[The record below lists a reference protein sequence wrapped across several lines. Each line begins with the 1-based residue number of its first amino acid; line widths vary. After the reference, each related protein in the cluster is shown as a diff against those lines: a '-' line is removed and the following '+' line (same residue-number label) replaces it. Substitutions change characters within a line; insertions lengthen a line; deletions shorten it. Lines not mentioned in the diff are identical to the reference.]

1 MVAAARH
8 QGNVIQNPY
17 RAPVTTCTQII
28 RILLYW
34 SGESTAREHCMPPRS
49 HQKWPFRWDLL
60 LRYRFIETIALWEG
74 RLTTRHLCD
83 TFGIGRQ
90 QASKDI
96 NNYIR
101 EVGPANLEYDKFL
114 KGYKPT
120 DEFEPQVTQ
129 GLADEYLHLMA
140 RNNELMNVFESLS
153 LNVANVEVLSLP
165 VRDVKPEVLR
175 PIMQAARQQK
185 RLDVDYVSINNPNR
199 EGRIIV
205 PHTLV
210 YTGLRWHVR
219 AWCEKNQE
227 YRDFVLSRFRD
238 IPDIMDDSEH
248 GKDGDTQWNTR
259 ITIRITPDPRL
270 NRDQQDVVEVD
281 YGMDKGALE
290 VTTRGK
296 LVPYAL
302 KLLHI
307 DPKEELADPMA
318 QQIIVENRDELNPWL
333 FG

>member
-1 MVAAARH
+1 
-8 QGNVIQNPY
+8 
-17 RAPVTTCTQII
+17 
-28 RILLYW
+28 
-34 SGESTAREHCMPPRS
+34 MPERS
-49 HQKWPFRWDLL
+49 NDKWPFRWDLL
-60 LRYRFIETIALWEG
+60 LRYRYIETIALWEG

-101 EVGPANLEYDKFL
+101 EVGPGNLEYDKFI
-114 KGYKPT
+114 KGYKPADGFT
-120 DEFEPQVTQ
+120 PQVTE

-140 RNNELMNVFESLS
+140 RNNALMNVFESLA
-153 LNVANVEVLSLP
+153 LDVANVEVLSVP

-175 PIMQAARQQK
+175 PIMQAARQRR
-185 RLDVDYVSINNPNR
+185 RLEVDYVSINSPNR

-210 YTGLRWHVR
+210 FTGLRWHVR
-219 AWCEKNQE
+219 AWCEKNQA

-238 IPDIMDDSEH
+238 IPELMEESEH
-248 GKDGDTQWNTR
+248 GVEGDADWHTQVTVKLA
-259 ITIRITPDPRL
+259 PDPRL
-270 NRDQQDVVEVD
+270 TPEQQEVVEVD
-281 YGMDKGALE
+281 YGMTDGLLC
-290 VTTRGK
+290 VTTRAK

-302 KLLHI
+302 KMLLV
-307 DPKEELADPMA
+307 DPNKEVEDPTA
-318 QQIIVENRDELNPWL
+318 QQIVVQNRDELKPWL

>member
-1 MVAAARH
+1 
-8 QGNVIQNPY
+8 
-17 RAPVTTCTQII
+17 
-28 RILLYW
+28 
-34 SGESTAREHCMPPRS
+34 MPSRPE
-49 HQKWPFRWDLL
+49 QQWPFRWELL

-96 NNYIR
+96 NNYLR
-101 EVGPANLEYDKFL
+101 EVGPGNLEYDKYL
-114 KGYKPT
+114 KGYKPVPG
-120 DEFEPQVTQ
+120 FRPMVTQ
-129 GLADEYLHLMA
+129 GIADEYLHLMA

-153 LNVANVEVLSLP
+153 LNMANVEVLSQP

-185 RLDVDYVSINNPNR
+185 RLDVDYVSLNHPDR

-227 YRDFVLSRFRD
+227 YRDFVLSRFRE
-238 IPDIMDDSEH
+238 IPEIMADSPH
-248 GKDGDTQWNTR
+248 GVDGDAEWNTQV
-259 ITIRITPDPRL
+259 TIRIVPDPRL
-270 NRDQQDVVEVD
+270 TRAQQEVVEMD
-281 YGMDKGALE
+281 FGMENGVLD
-290 VTTRGK
+290 VSTRGK

-307 DPKEELADPMA
+307 DPKQELADPMA
-318 QQIIVENRDELNPWL
+318 QQIIVENRAALLPWL

>member
-1 MVAAARH
+1 M
-8 QGNVIQNPY
+8 
-17 RAPVTTCTQII
+17 T
-28 RILLYW
+28 
-34 SGESTAREHCMPPRS
+34 SSRE
-49 HQKWPFRWDLL
+49 QKWPFRWELL

-96 NNYIR
+96 NNYLR
-101 EVGPANLEYDKFL
+101 EVGPGNLEYDKFL
-114 KGYKPT
+114 KGYKPAT
-120 DEFEPQVTQ
+120 GFQPKVTQ

-153 LNVANVEVLSLP
+153 LNMANVEVLSQP
-165 VRDVKPEVLR
+165 VRDVKPQVLR
-175 PIMQAARQQK
+175 PIMRAARLQK
-185 RLDVDYVSINNPNR
+185 RLDVDYVSINNPDR

-219 AWCEKNQE
+219 AWCEKNLE

-238 IPDIMDDSEH
+238 IPEIMDDSEH
-248 GKDGDTQWNTR
+248 GVASDIEWNTH
-259 ITIRITPDPRL
+259 ITIRIVPDPRL
-270 NRDQQDVVEVD
+270 RRDQRDVVEAD
-281 YGMDKGALE
+281 YGMENGALE
-290 VTTRGK
+290 VSTRAK

-307 DPKEELADPMA
+307 DPKEELSDPTA
-318 QQIIVENRDELNPWL
+318 QQIIVENRAEVLPWL

>member
-1 MVAAARH
+1 MEQR
-8 QGNVIQNPY
+8 PDK
-17 RAPVTTCTQII
+17 
-28 RILLYW
+28 
-34 SGESTAREHCMPPRS
+34 
-49 HQKWPFRWDLL
+49 KWPFRWDLL

-101 EVGPANLEYDKFL
+101 QVGPGNLEYDKYL

-120 DEFEPQVTQ
+120 PDFTPRVTA

-153 LNVANVEVLSLP
+153 LDVANVQVLSVP
-165 VRDVKPEVLR
+165 VRDVRPEVLR

-185 RLDVDYVSINNPNR
+185 RLEVDYVSINNPDR

-219 AWCEKNQE
+219 AWCEKNRE

-238 IPDIMDDSEH
+238 IPEILGDSEH
-248 GKDGDTQWNTR
+248 GVDQDMDWNR
-259 ITIRITPDPRL
+259 RVTIHIAPDPRL
-270 NRDQQDVVEVD
+270 RPEQREVVEAD
-281 YGMDKGALE
+281 YGMENGKLA
-290 VTTRGK
+290 VNTRGK

-307 DPKEELADPMA
+307 DPTEQLSDPAAQQIVVENREELA
-318 QQIIVENRDELNPWL
+318 PWL

>member
-1 MVAAARH
+1 
-8 QGNVIQNPY
+8 
-17 RAPVTTCTQII
+17 
-28 RILLYW
+28 
-34 SGESTAREHCMPPRS
+34 MPDA
-49 HQKWPFRWDLL
+49 KWPFRWDLL
-60 LRYRFIETIALWEG
+60 LRYRYIETIALWEG

-96 NNYIR
+96 NNYLR
-101 EVGPANLEYDKFL
+101 EVGVGNLEYDKYL

-120 DEFEPQVTQ
+120 EGFAPRVTQ

-140 RNNELMNVFESLS
+140 RNNELMNMFESLA
-153 LNVANVEVLSLP
+153 LNVGNIEVLSLP

-185 RLDVDYVSINNPNR
+185 RLDVDYVSLNNPDR

-238 IPDIMDDSEH
+238 TPDIMDESIH
-248 GKDGDTQWNTR
+248 GADGDTEWNELVTLH
-259 ITIRITPDPRL
+259 ITPDPRL
-270 NRDQQDVVEVD
+270 SQDQQEVIQVD
-281 YGMDKGALE
+281 YGMQNGVLK
-290 VTTRGK
+290 VPTRGK

-307 DPKEELADPMA
+307 DAHRVLDDPMA
-318 QQIIVENRDELNPWL
+318 QQIVVRNRDEIESWL

>member
-1 MVAAARH
+1 M
-8 QGNVIQNPY
+8 NP
-17 RAPVTTCTQII
+17 V
-28 RILLYW
+28 
-34 SGESTAREHCMPPRS
+34 
-49 HQKWPFRWDLL
+49 F
-60 LRYRFIETIALWEG
+60 
-74 RLTTRHLCD
+74 

-96 NNYIR
+96 NNYLR
-101 EVGPANLEYDKFL
+101 EVGPGNLEYDKFL

-120 DEFEPQVTQ
+120 ADFTPAVTR
-129 GLADEYLHLMA
+129 GIADEYLHLMA
-140 RNNELMNVFESLS
+140 RNNELNDVFESLALNNANAES
-153 LNVANVEVLSLP
+153 LSVP

-175 PIMQAARQQK
+175 PIMRAARQQK
-185 RLDVDYVSINNPNR
+185 RLDVDYVSINNPDH

-210 YTGLRWHVR
+210 HTGLRWHVR

-238 IPDIMDDSEH
+238 IPEIMDDSEH
-248 GKDGDTQWNTR
+248 GIEGDTHWNTR
-259 ITIRITPDPRL
+259 VTIRIAADPRL
-270 NRDQQDVVEVD
+270 SAEQQKVIEHD
-281 YGMDKGALE
+281 YGMLE
-290 VTTRGK
+290 GVLAVSTRGK

-307 DPKEELADPMA
+307 DHKEQKEDPTA
-318 QQIIVENRDELNPWL
+318 QQIIVQNRDELEPWL

>member
-1 MVAAARH
+1 M
-8 QGNVIQNPY
+8 PT
-17 RAPVTTCTQII
+17 RASPD
-28 RILLYW
+28 
-34 SGESTAREHCMPPRS
+34 
-49 HQKWPFRWDLL
+49 WPFRWDLL
-60 LRYRFIETIALWEG
+60 LRYRYIETIALWEG

-96 NNYIR
+96 NNYLR
-101 EVGPANLEYDKFL
+101 EVGPGNLEYDKFL
-114 KGYKPT
+114 KGYKPSAG
-120 DEFEPQVTQ
+120 FAPVVTR

-140 RNNELMNVFESLS
+140 RNNELMNMFESLA
-153 LNVANVEVLSLP
+153 LNVANVEVLSVP
-165 VRDVKPEVLR
+165 VRDVRPEVLR
-175 PIMQAARQQK
+175 PIMQAARQQR
-185 RLDVDYVSINNPNR
+185 RLDVDYVSLNNPDR

-219 AWCEKNQE
+219 AWCEKNLE

-238 IPDIMDDSEH
+238 TPEIMAESEH
-248 GKDGDTQWNTR
+248 GADGDTQWNTR
-259 ITIRITPDPRL
+259 VTIRIVPDPRL
-270 NRDQQDVVEVD
+270 SRDQREVVEVD
-281 YGMDKGALE
+281 YGMENGVLA

-307 DPKEELADPMA
+307 DPKENLEDPMA
-318 QQIIVENRDELNPWL
+318 QQIVVENRDELTPWL

>member
-1 MVAAARH
+1 MP
-8 QGNVIQNPY
+8 Q
-17 RAPVTTCTQII
+17 
-28 RILLYW
+28 
-34 SGESTAREHCMPPRS
+34 TAEN
-49 HQKWPFRWDLL
+49 KWPFRWELL
-60 LRYRFIETIALWEG
+60 LRYRYIETIALWEG

-101 EVGPANLEYDKFL
+101 EVGPGNLAYDKYL

-120 DEFEPQVTQ
+120 PDFTPRVTQ
-129 GLADEYLHLMA
+129 GLADEYLHLTA
-140 RNNELMNVFESLS
+140 RNNELMNMFESLA
-153 LNVANVEVLSLP
+153 LNVANVEVLSVP

-175 PIMQAARQQK
+175 PIMQAARQQR
-185 RLDVDYVSINNPNR
+185 RLEVDYVSINNPDR

-210 YTGLRWHVR
+210 FTGLRWHVR
-219 AWCEKNQE
+219 AWCEKNLG

-238 IPDIMDDSEH
+238 IPEIMDVSPH
-248 GKDGDTQWNTR
+248 GIEEDTGWNTR
-259 ITIRITPDPRL
+259 VRIRIVAHPRL
-270 NRDQQDVVEVD
+270 STEQQQVVQVD
-281 YGMDKGALE
+281 YGMLNGALE
-290 VTTRGK
+290 IETRGR

-307 DPKEELADPMA
+307 DPQEALDDPTA
-318 QQIIVENRDELNPWL
+318 QQIVVQNRAELEPWL

>member
-1 MVAAARH
+1 
-8 QGNVIQNPY
+8 
-17 RAPVTTCTQII
+17 
-28 RILLYW
+28 
-34 SGESTAREHCMPPRS
+34 MPDRK
-49 HQKWPFRWDLL
+49 KWPIRWDLL
-60 LRYRFIETIALWEG
+60 VRYRFIETLALWEG

-96 NNYIR
+96 NTYIR
-101 EVGPANLEYDKFL
+101 EIGPGNLEYDKYL

-120 DEFEPQVTQ
+120 PAFIPRVTR

-140 RNNELMNVFESLS
+140 RNNELSNVFESLA
-153 LNVANVEVLSLP
+153 LNMANVEVLSVP
-165 VRDVKPEVLR
+165 VRDVAPAVLR
-175 PIMQAARQQK
+175 PIMQAARQQR
-185 RLDVDYVSINNPNR
+185 RLEVDYVSISNPDR

-205 PHTLV
+205 PPTLV

-219 AWCEKNQE
+219 AWCEKNQG

-238 IPDIMDDSEH
+238 TPEIMDESPH
-248 GKDGDTQWNTR
+248 GEEGDREWNTSA
-259 ITIRITPDPRL
+259 TIRIVADPRL
-270 NRDQQDVVEVD
+270 APDQQQVVQAD
-281 YGMDKGALE
+281 YGMVDGALE
-290 VTTRGK
+290 ITTRGK

-307 DPKEELADPMA
+307 DPAEAHEEAEA
-318 QQIIVENRDELNPWL
+318 QQIIVENLDQLERWL

>member
-1 MVAAARH
+1 
-8 QGNVIQNPY
+8 
-17 RAPVTTCTQII
+17 
-28 RILLYW
+28 
-34 SGESTAREHCMPPRS
+34 
-49 HQKWPFRWDLL
+49 
-60 LRYRFIETIALWEG
+60 
-74 RLTTRHLCD
+74 
-83 TFGIGRQ
+83 
-90 QASKDI
+90 
-96 NNYIR
+96 
-101 EVGPANLEYDKFL
+101 
-114 KGYKPT
+114 
-120 DEFEPQVTQ
+120 
-129 GLADEYLHLMA
+129 
-140 RNNELMNVFESLS
+140 
-153 LNVANVEVLSLP
+153 

-185 RLDVDYVSINNPNR
+185 RLDVDYVSINNPDR

-238 IPDIMDDSEH
+238 IPDIMDDSQH
-248 GKDGDTQWNTR
+248 GKDGDTEWNTP

-270 NRDQQDVVEVD
+270 SREQQEVVEVD
-281 YGMDKGALE
+281 YGMDQGALE
-290 VTTRGK
+290 VTTRRK

-307 DPKEELADPMA
+307 DPKEELEDPTA
-318 QQIIVENRDELNPWL
+318 QQIIVENRDELTPWL

>member
-1 MVAAARH
+1 M
-8 QGNVIQNPY
+8 
-17 RAPVTTCTQII
+17 T
-28 RILLYW
+28 
-34 SGESTAREHCMPPRS
+34 S
-49 HQKWPFRWDLL
+49 HSDLKWPFRWDLL

-101 EVGPANLEYDKFL
+101 EVGPGNLEYDKFL

-120 DEFEPQVTQ
+120 TQFNPQVTE

-140 RNNELMNVFESLS
+140 RNNELMNMFESLS

-175 PIMQAARQQK
+175 PIMQAARQQR
-185 RLDVDYVSINNPNR
+185 RLDVDYVSLSHPDR

-210 YTGLRWHVR
+210 YSGLRWHVR
-219 AWCEKNQE
+219 AWCEKNAE
-227 YRDFVLSRFRD
+227 YRDFVLSRFRG
-238 IPDIMDDSEH
+238 IPDIMDESEH
-248 GKDGDTQWNTR
+248 GPTGDIEWNTHIIVR
-259 ITIRITPDPRL
+259 IVADPRL
-270 NRDQQDVVEVD
+270 NTEQQEVVEMD
-281 YGMDKGALE
+281 YGMEHGMLE
-290 VTTRGK
+290 ISTRAR
-296 LVPYAL
+296 LIPYVL
-302 KLLHI
+302 QLLHI
-307 DPKEELADPMA
+307 EANEMAEDPTA
-318 QQIIVENRDELNPWL
+318 QQIVVENRAELKPWL
-333 FG
+333 FD

>member
-1 MVAAARH
+1 MPSR
-8 QGNVIQNPY
+8 
-17 RAPVTTCTQII
+17 T
-28 RILLYW
+28 
-34 SGESTAREHCMPPRS
+34 EH
-49 HQKWPFRWDLL
+49 KWPFRWELL
-60 LRYRFIETIALWEG
+60 LRYRFIETLALWEG

-96 NNYIR
+96 NNYLR
-101 EVGPANLEYDKFL
+101 EVGPGNLEYDKYL
-114 KGYKPT
+114 KGYKQSDSFSPI
-120 DEFEPQVTQ
+120 VTQ

-153 LNVANVEVLSLP
+153 LNMANVEVLSQP

-175 PIMQAARQQK
+175 PIMQAARLQK
-185 RLDVDYVSINNPNR
+185 RLDVDYVSINNPDR

-238 IPDIMDDSEH
+238 IPDIMDDSIH
-248 GKDGDTQWNTR
+248 GVEDDTQWNTR
-259 ITIRITPDPRL
+259 ITIRIVPDPRL
-270 NRDQQDVVEVD
+270 EPAQQEVVEMD
-281 YGMDKGALE
+281 YGMERGALE

-302 KLLHI
+302 KMLHI
-307 DPKEELADPMA
+307 DPKETLDDPMA
-318 QQIIVENRDELNPWL
+318 QQIIVENRAELMPWL
-333 FG
+333 FN

>member
-1 MVAAARH
+1 MP
-8 QGNVIQNPY
+8 I
-17 RAPVTTCTQII
+17 
-28 RILLYW
+28 
-34 SGESTAREHCMPPRS
+34 STVK
-49 HQKWPFRWDLL
+49 KWPIRWDLL

-101 EVGPANLEYDKFL
+101 DIGPDNLEYDKYL

-120 DEFEPQVTQ
+120 TSFTPQVTQ

-140 RNNELMNVFESLS
+140 RNNELSHVFDSLS
-153 LNVANVEVLSLP
+153 LNLANVEVLAVP
-165 VRDVKPEVLR
+165 VRDVSPEILR
-175 PIMQAARQQK
+175 PIMQAARAQK
-185 RLDVDYVSINNPNR
+185 RLDVDYVSIANPDH

-210 YTGLRWHVR
+210 HTGLRWHVR

-238 IPDIMDDSEH
+238 IPDIMDSSEH
-248 GKDGDTQWNTR
+248 GVEGDTQWNTMV
-259 ITIRITPDPRL
+259 TIRIVPDPRL
-270 NRDQQDVVEVD
+270 SADQQRVVQRD
-281 YGMDKGALE
+281 YGMDKGMLA

-302 KLLHI
+302 KQLHI
-307 DPKEELADPMA
+307 DPNEQLDDPRA
-318 QQIIVENRDELNPWL
+318 QQIIVENLDEIRSWL
-333 FG
+333 FV

>member
-1 MVAAARH
+1 VTST
-8 QGNVIQNPY
+8 GN
-17 RAPVTTCTQII
+17 
-28 RILLYW
+28 
-34 SGESTAREHCMPPRS
+34 
-49 HQKWPFRWDLL
+49 KWPIRWELL
-60 LRYRFIETIALWEG
+60 LRYRYIETIALWEG

-96 NNYIR
+96 NNYLR
-101 EVGPANLEYDKFL
+101 EIGPGNLEYDKYL
-114 KGYKPT
+114 KGYKPSGQFAPRLT
-120 DEFEPQVTQ
+120 R

-140 RNNELMNVFESLS
+140 RNNELSTMFDSLA
-153 LNVANVEVLSLP
+153 LNVANVEVLMVP

-175 PIMQAARQQK
+175 PIMQAARQKK
-185 RLDVDYVSINNPNR
+185 RLEVDYVSINAPDR

-210 YTGLRWHVR
+210 YTGVRWHVR
-219 AWCEKNQE
+219 AWCEKNQG

-238 IPDIMDDSEH
+238 IPEILGDSEH
-248 GKDGDTQWNTR
+248 GVDGDSEWNTR
-259 ITIRITPDPRL
+259 VSIRIVPDPRL
-270 NRDQQDVVEVD
+270 SREQRQVVEVD
-281 YGMDKGALE
+281 YGMQDGALE

-307 DPKEELADPMA
+307 DPKQELEDPAA
-318 QQIIVENRDELNPWL
+318 QQIIVENRQALEHWL

>member
-1 MVAAARH
+1 MRQTFTNTKH
-8 QGNVIQNPY
+8 
-17 RAPVTTCTQII
+17 TQ
-28 RILLYW
+28 LMTAQ
-34 SGESTAREHCMPPRS
+34 SES
-49 HQKWPFRWDLL
+49 KWPFRWDLL
-60 LRYRFIETIALWEG
+60 LRYRFIETLVLWEG
-74 RLTTRHLCD
+74 RLTTTHLCD

-101 EVGPANLEYDKFL
+101 EVGPGNLEYDKYL

-120 DEFEPQVTQ
+120 DSFTPRVTQ

-153 LNVANVEVLSLP
+153 LAVANVEVLSLP

-175 PIMQAARQQK
+175 PIMLAARQQK
-185 RLDVDYVSINNPNR
+185 RLEVDYVSVNNPNR

-219 AWCEKNQE
+219 AWCEKNQA

-238 IPDIMDDSEH
+238 IPEVMDDSEH
-248 GKDGDTQWNTR
+248 GVDGDDQWNTR
-259 ITIRITPDPRL
+259 VTIRITPDPRL
-270 NRDQQDVVEVD
+270 TEVQQEVIEVD
-281 YGMDKGALE
+281 YGMTGGALE
-290 VTTRGK
+290 IETRGK
-296 LVPYAL
+296 LVPYVL
-302 KLLHI
+302 RSLHI
-307 DPKEELADPMA
+307 DPDSSADAANA
-318 QQIIVENRDELNPWL
+318 QQIVVKNRDELASWL
-333 FG
+333 F

>member
-1 MVAAARH
+1 
-8 QGNVIQNPY
+8 
-17 RAPVTTCTQII
+17 
-28 RILLYW
+28 
-34 SGESTAREHCMPPRS
+34 MPR
-49 HQKWPFRWDLL
+49 QDTRWPFRWDLL
-60 LRYRFIETIALWEG
+60 LRYRYIETIALWEG

-96 NNYIR
+96 NNYLR
-101 EVGPANLEYDKFL
+101 EVGPDNLEYDKYL

-120 DEFEPQVTQ
+120 AGFSPRVTR

-140 RNNELMNVFESLS
+140 RNNELTNMFESLA
-153 LNVANVEVLSLP
+153 LNVANVEVLSVP
-165 VRDVKPEVLR
+165 VRDVKPEILR

-185 RLDVDYVSINNPNR
+185 RLEVDYVSINNPDR

-210 YTGLRWHVR
+210 FTGLRWHVR
-219 AWCEKNQE
+219 AWCEKNQA

-238 IPDIMDDSEH
+238 IPEIMDESRH
-248 GKDGDTQWNTR
+248 GVDEDEQWNTMVS
-259 ITIRITPDPRL
+259 IRIIPDPRL
-270 NRDQQDVVEVD
+270 ARSQQEVIEVD
-281 YGMDKGALE
+281 YGMENGALE
-290 VTTRGK
+290 IATRGK

-302 KLLHI
+302 KLLHTDLE
-307 DPKEELADPMA
+307 DPLEDPTA
-318 QQIIVENRDELNPWL
+318 QQIIVENRDEIRPWL